1 MMYRMFGR
9 FAATGVAAGGVGET
23 SPEHD
28 ASATILATAAPS
40 ARSLGMVGNAA
51 GCELELFIVVS
62 AVVV

>member
-1 MMYRMFGR
+1 MMYKIFGR
-9 FAATGVAAGGVGET
+9 FAATGVTAGGVGET

-28 ASATILATAAPS
+28 ANATILATAAPS
-40 ARSLGMVGNAA
+40 ARSLGMVVNAA